1 VVKNFNLKSLVLSSL
16 FKTLYQ
22 RNQETLHHSSS
33 FFSVLLKASNAEWAN
48 GDDRSKHLQVV
59 LKHLNH
65 LSDNRMLV
73 LGEANM
79 AEFDK
84 FMQNAF
90 VNQHKEKKESMKVEI
105 LQTLRK
111 LVGEF
116 YNQIVK
122 GIEDPVIKLEKSR
135 LVTFMPDLT

>member
-1 VVKNFNLKSLVLSSL
+1 
-16 FKTLYQ
+16 
-22 RNQETLHHSSS
+22 
-33 FFSVLLKASNAEWAN
+33 
-48 GDDRSKHLQVV
+48 
-59 LKHLNH
+59 
-65 LSDNRMLV
+65 MLV

-90 VNQHKEKKESMKVEI
+90 VNQHKEKKEVMKVEI

>member
-1 VVKNFNLKSLVLSSL
+1 
-16 FKTLYQ
+16 
-22 RNQETLHHSSS
+22 
-33 FFSVLLKASNAEWAN
+33 
-48 GDDRSKHLQVV
+48 
-59 LKHLNH
+59 
-65 LSDNRMLV
+65 MLV

-90 VNQHKEKKESMKVEI
+90 VNQHKEKKETMKVEI

>member
-1 VVKNFNLKSLVLSSL
+1 
-16 FKTLYQ
+16 
-22 RNQETLHHSSS
+22 
-33 FFSVLLKASNAEWAN
+33 
-48 GDDRSKHLQVV
+48 
-59 LKHLNH
+59 
-65 LSDNRMLV
+65 MLV

-90 VNQHKEKKESMKVEI
+90 VNQHKEKKESMKIEI

-116 YNQIVK
+116 YN
-122 GIEDPVIKLEKSR
+122 
-135 LVTFMPDLT
+135 